1 MGATV
6 HHSYLL
12 AAEAPAIT
20 GNTTLSI
27 EAVPPMGIEIL
38 LKDLAAPLAAT
49 QWGIARQMLA
59 KIRGWEEAELSREHV
74 PAKVNY
80 NKQVSAIGA
89 PLAVQEIQEQV
100 VLSVAAGT
108 ASAISG
114 CPRARV
120 APGEVGSVALRVGV
134 RREPAANVAP
144 PAWVR
149 VVVEAVAVEAAAVAE
164 GDNSRDQRKTNE
176 IHKTEFAPTECRHRP
191 FGAWNLFCSDRLLL
205 HIFAVRPESF

>member
-6 HHSYLL
+6 HHSYPL
-12 AAEAPAIT
+12 AAEAPAMA

-27 EAVPPMGIEIL
+27 EAAPPMGIEIP
-38 LKDLAAPLAAT
+38 LKDSAAPAAAIH
-49 QWGIARQMLA
+49 WGIARQMLA
-59 KIRGWEEAELSREHV
+59 KIRGSEETELNPEHV

-100 VLSVAAGT
+100 VLSAAAGT

-114 CPRARV
+114 CPKARV
-120 APGEVGSVALRVGV
+120 APGEVGSVALRMGV

-144 PAWVR
+144 PAWVH
-149 VVVEAVAVEAAAVAE
+149 VAVEAAAAVAAVAVAE
-164 GDNSRDQRKTNE
+164 EDKQ
-176 IHKTEFAPTECRHRP
+176 P
-191 FGAWNLFCSDRLLL
+191 
-205 HIFAVRPESF
+205 